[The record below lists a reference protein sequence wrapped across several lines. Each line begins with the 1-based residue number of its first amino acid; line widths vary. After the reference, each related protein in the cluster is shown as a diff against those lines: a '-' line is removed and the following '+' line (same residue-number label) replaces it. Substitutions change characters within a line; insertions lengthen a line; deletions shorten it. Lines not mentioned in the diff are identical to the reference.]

1 MAGVF
6 ACPECG
12 QELAVEG
19 LSPGREILC
28 DACSTWVEV
37 PYLPRAGDSR
47 RVRRPTQRSPWN
59 STLLK
64 GAITF
69 AVVAILGLIA
79 IRIIS
84 SRAHSDQEKVLAN
97 LIASADKAEAD
108 HDYGVAI
115 REILAALAHAQTMNL
130 KDSARFDELKER
142 HDRIIVREVEDRL
155 TAVDALEPDQAVG
168 EAMTLAVKAGQS
180 PALASLVE
188 AIDAKLASLRLRQ
201 VEADHASAR
210 KAFDGGRDVEAF
222 AAAERLHDHACELSS
237 RSDAS
242 RFQADARSIL
252 EGAVARKGVAL
263 PPVVGRFVAG
273 SAEAYTKV
281 LDRSRAEALRAKG
294 YLPEPRKS
302 AWSTLWDEKAPF
314 RATVQMIETQDDL
327 YLQSKNR
334 MTKVDGTFELLRGDR
349 SIWKNR
355 IVARTREPLP
365 DLPALLGGHL
375 ATSDKRNPETERRL
389 HDDAMKQFV
398 ELTGK
403 ILRGMPASDAAVRV
417 P

>member
-12 QELAVEG
+12 QKLAVEG

-79 IRIIS
+79 IRMIS
-84 SRAHSDQEKVLAN
+84 SRVQSDQERVLAD
-97 LIASADKAEAD
+97 LISSAEKAEAD
-108 HDYGVAI
+108 HDYGVAA

-142 HDRIIVREVEDRL
+142 RDRIIVREVEDRL

-168 EAMTLAVKAGQS
+168 EAMTLAVKAEQS

-201 VEADHASAR
+201 VEADLASAR
-210 KAFDGGRDVEAF
+210 KAFDEVRDVEAF
-222 AAAERLHDHACELSS
+222 AAAERLHDHACELS
-237 RSDAS
+237 RSEAS

-263 PPVVGRFVAG
+263 PPVAGRFVAG

-281 LDRSRAEALRAKG
+281 IDRSRAEVLRAKG

-302 AWSTLWDEKAPF
+302 AWSSLWDEKAPF
-314 RATVQMIETQDDL
+314 RATVLIIETQDDL
-327 YLQSKNR
+327 YLHSKNR

-349 SIWKNR
+349 PIWKNR
-355 IVARTREPLP
+355 VVARTREPLP

-403 ILRGMPASDAAVRV
+403 VLRGMPASDAALRV